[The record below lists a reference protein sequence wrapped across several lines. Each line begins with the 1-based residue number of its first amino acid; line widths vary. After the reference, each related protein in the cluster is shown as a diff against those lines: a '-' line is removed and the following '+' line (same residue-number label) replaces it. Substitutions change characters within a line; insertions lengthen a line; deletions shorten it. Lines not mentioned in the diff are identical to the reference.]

1 MEGGQRTKG
10 DQAQG
15 RVSWP
20 EGCFSEWPRRG
31 HNHQVPAGFGGVA
44 PTRHRGVWV
53 GGAAGETHLTHRPS
67 VKPSATSV
75 TSVHRGSPSAL
86 GAEPCRHIGERQCP
100 ETGKAKSLGL
110 PACARSAVL
119 PASRKR
125 GKSSEKGR
133 EPGPHHWLPSPCCF
147 HSNQPGESRC

>member
-1 MEGGQRTKG
+1 MTRLRGGCHGQKVAFQS
-10 DQAQG
+10 DQGGGTTTRFLQG
-15 RVSWP
+15 LEVWHPLAIVVS
-20 EGCFSEWPRRG
+20 GR
-31 HNHQVPAGFGGVA
+31 
-44 PTRHRGVWV
+44 

-133 EPGPHHWLPSPCCF
+133 EPGPHH
-147 HSNQPGESRC
+147 

>member
-1 MEGGQRTKG
+1 MARRLLFRVTKEG
-10 DQAQG
+10 AQPPG
-15 RVSWP
+15 SCRVWRCGTHSPSWCL
-20 EGCFSEWPRRG
+20 G
-31 HNHQVPAGFGGVA
+31 
-44 PTRHRGVWV
+44 

-133 EPGPHHWLPSPCCF
+133 EPGPHH
-147 HSNQPGESRC
+147 